1 MSYETIEYKV
11 EEDELRATITL
22 DRPDSMNALSTPL
35 MHELRDALEDAES
48 NDRVR
53 AVVLTG
59 RGKAFSAGFDLSE
72 SEDADSMEES
82 AGGDGDSADDEDD
95 VVPSADDL
103 IDRMEEIAKHV
114 FAIWNLNKPV
124 VAAVNGHCLA
134 GGSDLAMVCDI
145 VIASEKATFGYP
157 GQRFAGHPPTLTYPF
172 FMGLHEAKELLLTG
186 KMVDAERADQMG
198 VFNRVVPADELM
210 DVAYEEVDAIKKV
223 PGNGARIQKHS
234 LNAVAEQNGFT
245 STMMMSQ
252 FLDPLAH
259 LMDVGKEYYELGDIE
274 WEERLEWLNETDK
287 TMREVLD

>member
-1 MSYETIEYKV
+1 MAMSYDTIDYKV

-22 DRPDSMNALSTPL
+22 DRPDKMNAISTPL
-35 MHELRDALEDAES
+35 MQELRDALANAEE

-53 AVVLTG
+53 AIVITG

-72 SEDADSMEES
+72 SEDADSMEEVTH
-82 AGGDGDSADDEDD
+82 EEEEKD

-103 IDRMEEIAKHV
+103 VDRMEEITKHV

-124 VAAVNGHCLA
+124 IGAVNGHCLA

-145 VIASEKATFGYP
+145 VIASEEATFGYP
-157 GQRFAGHPPTLTYPF
+157 GQRMAGHPPTLTYPF

-186 KMVDAERADQMG
+186 KTIDADRAQQMG
-198 VFNRVVPADELM
+198 IFNRVVPADELM
-210 DVAYEEVDAIKKV
+210 DIAYEEVDAIKKV
-223 PGNGARIQKHS
+223 PGNGVRLQKHS

-245 STMMMSQ
+245 STVKMSQ
-252 FLDPLAH
+252 FLDPMGH
-259 LMDVGKEYYELGDIE
+259 LMDIGKDYYKLGDIE
-274 WEERLEWLNETDK
+274 WEKRLEWMNEKDK